1 MNSSDARTSKTLS
14 LWLRHRPDVV
24 GLTVDGSGWARVDDV
39 LAALA
44 AQGTPTDWEGL
55 LQIVEMNDKKRF
67 ELSADTSLI
76 RARQGHS
83 IDVMADWSPA
93 PPPEVLWHGTVERF
107 LASIMADGLKPMDR
121 HHVHLSADRE
131 TAERVGSRRGKP
143 LVLWIDTK
151 ELVATGQQF
160 WITGNGVWLT
170 DAVPAKALNR
180 A

>member
-1 MNSSDARTSKTLS
+1 M
-14 LWLRHRPDVV
+14 
-24 GLTVDGSGWARVDDV
+24 